1 MRRTSRGA
9 LHRQSLFHLHQGC
22 TESATRGQS
31 LVEFAL
37 VLPLL
42 MVFFLGVADFGR
54 VFTAG
59 ITIEAAARD
68 GAEAAAQE
76 YLQLS
81 QKLGGVLDANDY
93 AALHKVALDAVCAE
107 SEPLPNQSVSGGNC
121 TMPLTAVCIHD
132 DFDPGCGSETDPSVT
147 ECTGVNASWENINRG
162 PLLGSPAVALPYV
175 EVRVCYRFTTL
186 LNLGKLEL
194 PFGWSLS
201 LGDIWL
207 QRDRAFTVANY

>member
-1 MRRTSRGA
+1 
-9 LHRQSLFHLHQGC
+9 
-22 TESATRGQS
+22 
-31 LVEFAL
+31 
-37 VLPLL
+37 

-54 VFTAG
+54 VFTAS
-59 ITIEAAARD
+59 ITIEAAARN

-81 QKLGGVLDANDY
+81 KKSGGVLAPDDY
-93 AALHKVALDAVCAE
+93 VALHKVALDAVCAE
-107 SEPLPNQSVSGGNC
+107 SAPLPNQTIVSGNC

-132 DFDPGCGSETDPSVT
+132 GADPGDTGCGSEKDPGVT
-147 ECTGVNASWENINRG
+147 ECTAVNAGWDKTNFG
-162 PLLGSPAVALPYV
+162 PPLGSPPTALPYV
-175 EVRVCYRFTTL
+175 EVRVCYRFATL

-207 QRDRAFTVANY
+207 QRERNFTVANY